1 MILAHTGIAPRIDPA
16 AWVAPDA
23 TICGDVEIGAG
34 ARVLHGA
41 RIVGEAGGRVRI
53 GRDVIVMENAVVR
66 SDPRHPCQ
74 IGDHCLIGPHAHV
87 TGCTIE
93 EQVFIATGA
102 AVFHGAHVGKGSE
115 VRVNGVVH
123 LKTRLAPG
131 SSVPIGWIAIGDP
144 AQILSPDRHDDI
156 WAIQKPLNFPLSVYG
171 LERDTPD
178 LMVQITQRLSK
189 ALGAHQDDTTVS
201 APLSGGRST

>member
-1 MILAHTGIAPRIDPA
+1 MILAHAGKTPRIDPD

-23 TICGDVEIGAG
+23 TICGDVEIAAG

-41 RIVGEAGGRVRI
+41 RIVGEAGGAIRI

-66 SDPRHPCQ
+66 AGPRHSCT

-87 TGCTIE
+87 TGATVE

-102 AVFHGAHVGKGSE
+102 SVFHGAHVGKGSE
-115 VRVNGVVH
+115 VRINGVVH

-131 SSVPIGWIAIGDP
+131 SSVPIGWIAVGDP
-144 AQILSPDRHDDI
+144 ARILPPDEHDEI
-156 WAIQKPLNFPLSVYG
+156 WAIQQPLNFPLTVYG
-171 LERDTPD
+171 LDRTTPD
-178 LMVQITQRLSK
+178 LMVEVTKRLSA
-189 ALGAHQDDTTVS
+189 ALGAHTKDDAVK
-201 APLSGGRST
+201 

>member
-1 MILAHTGIAPRIDPA
+1 MNITHAGSAPRIDPA

-23 TICGDVEIGAG
+23 TICGDVEIAAG

-41 RIVGEAGGRVRI
+41 RIVGEAGGKIRI

-66 SDPRHPCQ
+66 AGPKHPCS
-74 IGDHCLIGPHAHV
+74 IGDHCLIGPHAHI

-102 AVFHGAHVGKGSE
+102 SVFHGAQVGKGSE
-115 VRVNGVVH
+115 VRINGIVH

-131 SSVPIGWIAIGDP
+131 SSVPIGWIAVGDP
-144 AQILSPDRHDDI
+144 ARILSPDQHDEI
-156 WAIQKPLNFPLSVYG
+156 WEVQKPLNFPLTVYG
-171 LERDTPD
+171 LDRDTPD
-178 LMVQITQRLSK
+178 LMREVTRRLSA
-189 ALGAHQDDTTVS
+189 ALGAHRSDT
-201 APLSGGRST
+201 PLD